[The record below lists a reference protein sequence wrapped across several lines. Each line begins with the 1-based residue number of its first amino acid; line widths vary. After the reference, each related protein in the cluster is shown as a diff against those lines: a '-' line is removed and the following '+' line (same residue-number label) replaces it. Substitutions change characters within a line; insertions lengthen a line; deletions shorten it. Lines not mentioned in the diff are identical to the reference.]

1 MFMNLNMM
9 VSRDVIN
16 EQEPTKV
23 AIEGIG
29 IVHFPSHNSQESQQ
43 KLGIWNYS
51 KIRRLVRNNSF
62 ELLNSNSSQE
72 IGQLPLSLH
81 GASSI
86 SK

>member
-29 IVHFPSHNSQESQQ
+29 ILHFLSHN
-43 KLGIWNYS
+43 
-51 KIRRLVRNNSF
+51 
-62 ELLNSNSSQE
+62 
-72 IGQLPLSLH
+72 
-81 GASSI
+81 
-86 SK
+86 